1 LHAMFGRVPATY
13 DLCNRLLT
21 LRLDERWR
29 RQAAAVCLEGRPA
42 RVLDLGTGT
51 GDLALW
57 LRRLAPA
64 GAPASIVGLDYSLP
78 MLQAARQKA
87 QRRGAADR
95 GVGPRWVLADA
106 AAVPFPD
113 GLFDA
118 VGIGFAFRNLTF
130 QNPGRDRFLAEI
142 RRVLRPGGRLVIVET
157 SQPAPRPVRWLVHA
171 YYARVVGPVGGLV
184 SGQRA
189 AYRYLAHSAAHY
201 LDAAGV
207 AALLQAAGFAAVR
220 CQPRWLGVA
229 TLYTAVR

>member
-1 LHAMFGRVPATY
+1 MHAMFGRVPATY

-95 GVGPRWVLADA
+95 RVARAGSWRTRPRCRSRTACST
-106 AAVPFPD
+106 
-113 GLFDA
+113 
-118 VGIGFAFRNLTF
+118 R
-130 QNPGRDRFLAEI
+130 
-142 RRVLRPGGRLVIVET
+142 
-157 SQPAPRPVRWLVHA
+157 
-171 YYARVVGPVGGLV
+171 
-184 SGQRA
+184 
-189 AYRYLAHSAAHY
+189 SASAS
-201 LDAAGV
+201 
-207 AALLQAAGFAAVR
+207 
-220 CQPRWLGVA
+220 PSA
-229 TLYTAVR
+229 T